1 MPSKIRVKR
10 IADRIFQDFSE
21 MLIYELND
29 PRLAGVNVTDVE
41 VDRELSYADIYVSSL
56 AGEVSAEETLAGL
69 QNAAGFIRRQLA
81 KSLQLRS
88 FPQVRFHWDPTP
100 ERADRIDQLLA
111 TIRET
116 DDDEDYDDEVEE
128 ISDEDTE

>member
-1 MPSKIRVKR
+1 
-10 IADRIFQDFSE
+10 

-29 PRLAGVNVTDVE
+29 PRLAGVNVTDVA

-56 AGEVSAEETLAGL
+56 AGEASAEEILAGL

-100 ERADRIDQLLA
+100 EKADRIDQLLA
-111 TIRET
+111 DIRELEGF
-116 DDDEDYDDEVEE
+116 DDDEEFSE
-128 ISDEDTE
+128 EDTE

>member
-1 MPSKIRVKR
+1 
-10 IADRIFQDFSE
+10 
-21 MLIYELND
+21 
-29 PRLAGVNVTDVE
+29 
-41 VDRELSYADIYVSSL
+41 
-56 AGEVSAEETLAGL
+56 VSAEETLAGL